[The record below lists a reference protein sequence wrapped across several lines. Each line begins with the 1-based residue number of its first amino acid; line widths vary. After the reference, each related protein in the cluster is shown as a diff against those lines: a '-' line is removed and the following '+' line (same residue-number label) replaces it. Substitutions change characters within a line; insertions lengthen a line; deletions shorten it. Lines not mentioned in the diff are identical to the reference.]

1 MEELIKFV
9 SEAMFNGVVG
19 STTYNSLKNIL
30 KPLFNNCS
38 SFELKDKEEFE
49 NKLKQL
55 LDNNVEL
62 FEKIVNLQKENTIS
76 NNIEIVGNNSGIIVM
91 GNNNNFR

>member
-9 SEAMFNGVVG
+9 SAAMFNGVVG

-38 SFELKDKEEFE
+38 NFELKDKEEFE
-49 NKLKQL
+49 NKLKEL
-55 LDNNVEL
+55 LDNNVDL
-62 FEKIVNLQKENTIS
+62 IQKIVNLQKENTVN
-76 NNIEIVGNNSGIIVM
+76 NNIEISGNNSGIIVM
-91 GNNNNFR
+91 GNNNSVR